1 MLPPG
6 LPFITRRLA
15 VNLIPALVVSLA
27 SRLLRVLFDFQ
38 LPKFAVLLLEVLSVP
53 VVYISRIQLH
63 RWRVRRAAAQMGAV
77 LPPHWDGQ
85 RFGNVDLLNH
95 FLERFQNGYLGE
107 TLSMLRCCGTS

>member
-15 VNLIPALVVSLA
+15 VNLIPAIAVSLA
-27 SRLLRVLFDFQ
+27 ARILRLLFDYDI
-38 LPKFAVLLLEVLSVP
+38 PKLAVLLLEVLSVP
-53 VVYISRIQLH
+53 IVYVLRVQLR
-63 RWRVRRAAAQMGAV
+63 RWRVRRAAAQLGAV

-107 TLSMLRCCGTS
+107 TLSMLRCCGTP